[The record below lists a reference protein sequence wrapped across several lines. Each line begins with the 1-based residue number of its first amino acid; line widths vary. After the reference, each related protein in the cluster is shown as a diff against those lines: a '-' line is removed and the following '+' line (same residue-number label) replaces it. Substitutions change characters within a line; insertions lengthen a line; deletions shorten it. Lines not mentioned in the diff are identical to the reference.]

1 MSSVHSLTL
10 DELQVATKL
19 EALIV
24 ANREKHDREHETET
38 VQIRQVFEAGNALR
52 AQGFDISEYRYSR
65 TYMGLE
71 ITISDL
77 PRVYKAL
84 GGLEVYNKTVAYEN
98 GEPSKDKVRVTVQS
112 KRFPTV
118 SFSYTKQ
125 LPPISSSTRKCRIVT
140 ESRVDTYARLV
151 CEV

>member
-1 MSSVHSLTL
+1 MSCDTI
-10 DELQVATKL
+10 DQVQLATKI
-19 EALIV
+19 ESLI
-24 ANREKHDREHETET
+24 AENREKHDRQHADES
-38 VQIRQVFEAGNALR
+38 VQIRQVFQAGNALR

-65 TYMGLE
+65 TYLSLE
-71 ITISDL
+71 ITIADL

-84 GGLEVYNKTVAYEN
+84 GGLEVYSKSVAYEN
-98 GEPSKDKVRVTVQS
+98 GEPSKDRVRVTVQS

-125 LPPISSSTRKCRIVT
+125 LPPTSSSTRKCRIVT
-140 ESRVDTYARLV
+140 ESRVETHSRLV